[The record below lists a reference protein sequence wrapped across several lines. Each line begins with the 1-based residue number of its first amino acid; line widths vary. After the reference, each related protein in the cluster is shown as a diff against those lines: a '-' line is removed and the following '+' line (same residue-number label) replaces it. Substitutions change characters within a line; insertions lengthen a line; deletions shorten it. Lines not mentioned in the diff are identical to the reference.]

1 MTTTLF
7 AIFAIALVATL
18 AWVITRIVNIFVE
31 LEGLHQQAKDLSER
45 MDNPCLEI
53 SKLKVEVE
61 SLKKAHALI
70 KERMRVEDELQ
81 GILKERQN
89 LLEDRMKSYEGLVL
103 GLRSILER
111 IEKSIK

>member
-7 AIFAIALVATL
+7 AIFGIALLATL

-31 LEGLHQQAKDLSER
+31 LEGLHQQAKDFSER
-45 MDNPCLEI
+45 MDNLRLEI
-53 SKLKVEVE
+53 NKLKVEVE
-61 SLKKAHALI
+61 SLKKEHALI

-81 GILKERQN
+81 GILKERQS